1 MVSDDDIPTASR
13 PHGPPTT
20 PDAGVRR
27 ARRDAPRH
35 GRAPTTA
42 RGRPARTIST
52 FRLMPSDVPSS
63 RSAIAASSTCGCAHT
78 VAAVAD
84 SDTRRAGC
92 RWRSCAAEPVEL
104 VPTPTLR
111 RQRKSE
117 AEKVL
122 HVDRAE
128 ALHERR
134 AASQS
139 GAEIAL
145 AHEHRGTLG
154 RAIVLAAERALPRRS
169 RRGSIGGGGDLVAK
183 PHSQRLQV
191 GTCVCQAYLHTKL
204 SAASVAA
211 SDERGLRSHMLR
223 RRVHGGAL

>member
-1 MVSDDDIPTASR
+1 MTMTR
-13 PHGPPTT
+13 
-20 PDAGVRR
+20 
-27 ARRDAPRH
+27 
-35 GRAPTTA
+35 
-42 RGRPARTIST
+42 
-52 FRLMPSDVPSS
+52 
-63 RSAIAASSTCGCAHT
+63 
-78 VAAVAD
+78 
-84 SDTRRAGC
+84 RRAGLP
-92 RWRSCAAEPVEL
+92 R
-104 VPTPTLR
+104 
-111 RQRKSE
+111 
-117 AEKVL
+117 L

-169 RRGSIGGGGDLVAK
+169 RRGSIGGGGGLVAK

-211 SDERGLRSHMLR
+211 GDERGLRSHMLR
-223 RRVHGGAL
+223 RLRPLTTGASRHSWAGHLTMLERFGLRTEYTVAHSRSAMNPSTRLASSSSRACSQYAW

>member
-1 MVSDDDIPTASR
+1 MWTRHIGVGLGKRRTHDDDEEA
-13 PHGPPTT
+13 
-20 PDAGVRR
+20 
-27 ARRDAPRH
+27 
-35 GRAPTTA
+35 
-42 RGRPARTIST
+42 
-52 FRLMPSDVPSS
+52 
-63 RSAIAASSTCGCAHT
+63 
-78 VAAVAD
+78 
-84 SDTRRAGC
+84 RAGLP
-92 RWRSCAAEPVEL
+92 R
-104 VPTPTLR
+104 
-111 RQRKSE
+111 
-117 AEKVL
+117 L

-169 RRGSIGGGGDLVAK
+169 RRGSIGGGGGLVAK

-211 SDERGLRSHMLR
+211 GDERGLRSHMLR
-223 RRVHGGAL
+223 RLRPLTAGASRHSWAGHLTMLERFGLRTEYTVAHSRSAMNPSTRLASSSSRACSQYAW